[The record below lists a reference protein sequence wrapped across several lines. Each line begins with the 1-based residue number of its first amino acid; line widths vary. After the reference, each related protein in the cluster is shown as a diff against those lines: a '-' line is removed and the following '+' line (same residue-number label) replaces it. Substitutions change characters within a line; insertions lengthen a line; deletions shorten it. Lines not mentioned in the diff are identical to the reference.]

1 MENVL
6 AVSFRDD
13 ANAYEAMTNL
23 KELESQGQI
32 SVDEVAVVTRNADG
46 QIEEKDDVGKDSWAG
61 TASGGLIGLLV
72 GVIGGPLG
80 ILIGGTT
87 GLLVGSVYDMSDD
100 DDADSVLADIAGSV
114 QVGRTALIADVDEP
128 SDDVVDT
135 AMARLGGTVVR
146 RSVEDVEGEIAAA
159 QEAQREAKR
168 AARKQLFDAKKN
180 QTRED
185 VQAKLDGLKAKLRPN
200 GGK

>member
-1 MENVL
+1 
-6 AVSFRDD
+6 
-13 ANAYEAMTNL
+13 
-23 KELESQGQI
+23 
-32 SVDEVAVVTRNADG
+32 
-46 QIEEKDDVGKDSWAG
+46 
-61 TASGGLIGLLV
+61 
-72 GVIGGPLG
+72 
-80 ILIGGTT
+80 
-87 GLLVGSVYDMSDD
+87 
-100 DDADSVLADIAGSV
+100 
-114 QVGRTALIADVDEP
+114 
-128 SDDVVDT
+128 
-135 AMARLGGTVVR
+135 MARLGGTVVR